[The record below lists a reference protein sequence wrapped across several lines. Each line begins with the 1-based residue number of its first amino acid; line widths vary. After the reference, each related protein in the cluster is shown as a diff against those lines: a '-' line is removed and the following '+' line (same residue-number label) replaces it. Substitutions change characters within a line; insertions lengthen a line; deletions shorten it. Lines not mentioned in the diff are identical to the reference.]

1 MEGPAPEDEDETP
14 RGSGAPAALWPCPA
28 ESPPSGLQP
37 VVPPHAEDVNSDDS
51 DEVVIAPSLPVKKN
65 APPSLGRYGCG
76 SCADGLS
83 GEG

>member
-1 MEGPAPEDEDETP
+1 MPP
-14 RGSGAPAALWPCPA
+14 R
-28 ESPPSGLQP
+28 
-37 VVPPHAEDVNSDDS
+37 AEDVNSDDS
-51 DEVVIAPSLPVKKN
+51 DEIVIAPSLPVKKN